1 MQFRVP
7 KTRRNVSNVSNLS
20 NYDHSFFFKKSKE
33 KIIKSKFDMP
43 LKRRANFLLSL
54 KWVNI
59 EWKQVAADRH
69 ELQSITNF

>member
-1 MQFRVP
+1 MVILFL
-7 KTRRNVSNVSNLS
+7 K
-20 NYDHSFFFKKSKE
+20 KEKSKE

-43 LKRRANFLLSL
+43 LKMRANFLLSL

-69 ELQSITNF
+69 ELQSITNFLSPRHCYDFRSLEY